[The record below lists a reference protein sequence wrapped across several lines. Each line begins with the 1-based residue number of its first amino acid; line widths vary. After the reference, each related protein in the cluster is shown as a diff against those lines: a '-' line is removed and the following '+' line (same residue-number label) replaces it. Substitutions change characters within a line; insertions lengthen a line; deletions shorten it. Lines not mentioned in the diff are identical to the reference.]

1 MTLLLVTSVA
11 AAVLDQV
18 LPEEEYACLSDLLGH
33 GLGSEAKQ
41 AVIADLTTGDPSLIV
56 GGDLPIEARALALN
70 TKPELL
76 REWAKLNEQNYPV
89 LRQFHLPLPYTLL
102 TESERDLLFRG
113 DNPVAGWKLFFVRFP
128 GSPGLLRVSRVAFDT
143 AKTHALLYLEL
154 QCGAECG
161 TGRLLQ
167 ATRAANGPWQI
178 EFGELIW
185 IAGPK
190 T

>member
-1 MTLLLVTSVA
+1 MTLLLVASAA
-11 AAVLDQV
+11 AAVLDQA
-18 LPEEEYACLSDLLGH
+18 LPEEEYACLSDILSH

-41 AVIADLTTGDPSLIV
+41 AVIADLTTGGPSLIA
-56 GGDLPIEARALALN
+56 GGDGPSAARAVELN
-70 TKPELL
+70 TDPELL
-76 REWAKLNEQNYPV
+76 REWARLNEQNYPV
-89 LRQFHLPLPYTLL
+89 SRQFRLSLPYTVL

-113 DNPVAGWKLFFVRFP
+113 DNPAAGWKLFFARFP

-143 AKTHALLYLEL
+143 TKTHALLYLEL

-167 ATRAANGPWQI
+167 TARAANGRWQI

-190 T
+190 A